1 MENLHAMF
9 QLPRSA
15 EAFQQYLELAHELD
29 NLLLE
34 LAHELDSLIPTGEND
49 LWTYIWGNARFSVRK
64 TYKALAGHVPTHPVF
79 QSLWASKCQPKHKVF
94 FSASAVG

>member
-49 LWTYIWGNARFSVRK
+49 FMDLHMGKCKVLSQENIQSPSWTCSNPSSI
-64 TYKALAGHVPTHPVF
+64 PV
-79 QSLWASKCQPKHKVF
+79 VM
-94 FSASAVG
+94 GI